1 MSKSLTHWNDDEQP
15 LSQRNFVIQTLRA
28 TWDNLPQLLLG
39 MIWLNLCLAPSFVLA
54 VLGFRLLAAVTGVLL
69 AVPGWVALQHV
80 QGQLVQGK
88 AVRYAALLASLR
100 RFWRP
105 SVRMGAMAIAL
116 PVVTFLGISVVND
129 LASGLAAPV
138 LAAGAA
144 ASLLAA
150 CLLVLYA
157 MPLMVLYEQD
167 LGLALRNSLILS
179 ARYITNT
186 IGMVALAVICGLL
199 VGYLNSGLIFV
210 LPALYGMFV
219 VNNCRLVMGLEETV

>member
-1 MSKSLTHWNDDEQP
+1 MSKSLTHGNDDEQP
-15 LSQRNFVIQTLRA
+15 LSQRNFLIQTLRA

-54 VLGFRLLAAVTGVLL
+54 VLGLRLLAAVTGVLL
-69 AVPGWVALQHV
+69 AAPGWVALQHV

-88 AVRYAALLASLR
+88 AVRSAALLTSLR

-105 SVRMGAMAIAL
+105 SVRLGALAL
-116 PVVTFLGISVVND
+116 VLPFITFLGVSGVND
-129 LASGLAAPV
+129 LDSGIAAPV
-138 LAAGAA
+138 LAVGAI
-144 ASLLAA
+144 ASLLVA

-157 MPLMVLYEQD
+157 MPLLALYEQGV
-167 LGLALRNSLILS
+167 GLALRNSLVLS

-186 IGMVALAVICGLL
+186 IGIVALAVICGLL

-210 LPALYGMFV
+210 LPTLYGMFV
-219 VNNCRLVMGLEETV
+219 VNNCRLVIGLEETA

>member
-1 MSKSLTHWNDDEQP
+1 
-15 LSQRNFVIQTLRA
+15 
-28 TWDNLPQLLLG
+28 
-39 MIWLNLCLAPSFVLA
+39 
-54 VLGFRLLAAVTGVLL
+54 
-69 AVPGWVALQHV
+69 
-80 QGQLVQGK
+80 
-88 AVRYAALLASLR
+88 
-100 RFWRP
+100 
-105 SVRMGAMAIAL
+105 
-116 PVVTFLGISVVND
+116 
-129 LASGLAAPV
+129 
-138 LAAGAA
+138 
-144 ASLLAA
+144 
-150 CLLVLYA
+150 